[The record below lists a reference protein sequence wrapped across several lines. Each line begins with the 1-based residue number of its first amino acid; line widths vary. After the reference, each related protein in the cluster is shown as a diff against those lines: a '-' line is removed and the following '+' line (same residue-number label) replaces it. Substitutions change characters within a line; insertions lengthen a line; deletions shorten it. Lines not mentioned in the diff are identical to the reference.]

1 MYTPF
6 HTTNAIHISTMY
18 SLFAIHYP
26 NGYTFDGEVHNFWEC
41 LFISKGSLHVVGD
54 DRVYDL
60 TENDFIVHSPLEL
73 HKFVVTSSEGVD
85 ILVFSFDASGII
97 INKLMKNAFHLN
109 TVSVENAVRIIDCI
123 NAHKNMFANKLH
135 ISIRAAEYVTRDSIF
150 SQTILSYIY
159 LLLMSVREDQ
169 IILPSSKS
177 SSAVIFGEA
186 VRCME
191 NNIHTNLTIPQLSH
205 ILGASPTNI
214 QNAFI
219 KHSGLSVHRYF
230 VKLKI
235 NTAISYLSKG
245 MDITSLAELLGFSSQ
260 AHFTNTFKKETG
272 LSPTAYRH
280 LLETNHHLMLD

>member
-1 MYTPF
+1 MYKPF
-6 HTTNAIHISTMY
+6 HTTDAIHISTMY
-18 SLFAIHYP
+18 SLFSIHYP

-41 LFISKGSLHVVGD
+41 LFIRTGALNVVGD
-54 DRVYDL
+54 DRVYNL

-73 HKFVVTSSEGVD
+73 HKFVVTSPEGVD
-85 ILVFSFDASGII
+85 ILIFSFDASGII
-97 INKLMKNAFHLN
+97 LNKLMKNAFHLN
-109 TVSVENAVRIIDCI
+109 DAAVENAVKIIDCI
-123 NAHKNMFANKLH
+123 NTYKNMFANNLR
-135 ISIRAAEYVTRDSIF
+135 IILRAADYMTKDNIF

-159 LLLMSVREDQ
+159 LLLISVNENQ

-177 SSAVIFGEA
+177 SSAVIFGDA

-191 NNIHTNLTIPQLSH
+191 KNIHTNLTIPQLSR

-230 VKLKI
+230 IKLKI

-245 MDITSLAELLGFSSQ
+245 MDVTSLAEQLGFSSQ

-272 LSPTAYRH
+272 LSPTAYRK
-280 LLETNHHLMLD
+280 LL

>member
-6 HTTNAIHISTMY
+6 RVTNAIHISNMY
-18 SLFAIHYP
+18 SLFTIHYP
-26 NGYTFDGEVHNFWEC
+26 NGYTFDGEVHDFWEC
-41 LFISKGSLHVVGD
+41 LFIRTGSLHVVGD

-60 TENDFIVHSPLEL
+60 AENDFIVHSPLEL

-97 INKLMKNAFHLN
+97 LNKLMKNAFHLN
-109 TVSVENAVRIIDCI
+109 AAAACNAAKIIDCI
-123 NAHKNMFANKLH
+123 NAYKNMFTNKLH
-135 ISIRAAEYVTRDSIF
+135 ISLRAAEYMTRDNIY

-159 LLLMSVREDQ
+159 LLLAFVKEDQ

-191 NNIHTNLTIPQLSH
+191 NNIHTNLTIPRLSR

-219 KHSGLSVHRYF
+219 KHSGLSVHKYF

-245 MDITSLAELLGFSSQ
+245 MDVTTLAELLGFSSQ

-272 LSPTAYRH
+272 LSPTAYRK
-280 LLETNHHLMLD
+280 LLEKNHHSQLD